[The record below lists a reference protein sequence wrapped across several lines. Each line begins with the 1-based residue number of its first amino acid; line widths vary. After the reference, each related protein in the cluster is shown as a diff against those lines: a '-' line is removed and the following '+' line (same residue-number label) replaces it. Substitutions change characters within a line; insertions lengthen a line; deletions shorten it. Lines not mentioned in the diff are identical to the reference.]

1 MSRGHLRIYLGAA
14 PGVGKTFAM
23 LDEGHRRH
31 ERGTDVV
38 VGAVHTHERPRT
50 QAQLRDLE
58 IVPPRAFE
66 RPTGM
71 ANEMDVDGVLARQP
85 AVALVDDLAHTNVT
99 GSRHAKRWQ
108 DVDDLLDAGI
118 DVVSTLN
125 IEHLESVNDIVERIT
140 GLRQLETV
148 PDAFVRMAD
157 QVELVDMTPEA
168 IRRRLAHGNIY
179 EPEQVDAAL
188 ANYFRAGNLGALR
201 ELALLWVADKVD
213 ESLQDYMDVHGI
225 DHTWETRER
234 VVVAVTGPPN
244 GEHLIRRAA
253 RMAQR
258 ARGDLLGVHVTI
270 TDGPPETPS
279 ALLERHRLLLA
290 DLGGEYHEVVGTD
303 VPKALIGFAKSE
315 HATQLVL
322 GATHRSR
329 WAELAGGS
337 VINRVIREAGE
348 IDIHVISPAETAHEP
363 SVRVNRRPADIS
375 PRRLLAGWLLVLVGL
390 PAITA
395 ILVTLDGSLELTS
408 DALVYVLFVA
418 LVALAGGR
426 WPSIVAALL
435 SAGFLNYFFTTPAHT
450 FAIAQRENLL
460 ALAVF
465 VAVGALVSTVVSQTA
480 RSSAA
485 VSRSR
490 AEAEALARVAG
501 GLVGNED
508 AVAEMV
514 AHLRSTFDFTGVSV
528 LVPHAGEWVVA
539 TSAGSPV
546 PQSPADGETLALAEG
561 ARLVMNGHALEADDR
576 RVLQVFAAQ
585 LSSALERGRLRQEA
599 VDAAAIAEA
608 DNLRTAILR
617 AVSHDLRSP
626 LASIKASVTSLLQHD
641 VDWSDEAIGEF
652 LDTIDEEADRLNTLV
667 GNLLDMS
674 RLESGA
680 LDVLVRPVGLEEVVA
695 RALASISGPTERVDV
710 HVADTLPTVI
720 ADAALLE
727 RAVANLTSNALAFSP
742 EGEHVRIE
750 AGEVGRRV
758 DLRIIDRG
766 RGVSPDDRDR
776 IFEPFQRLGDGG
788 GTNGA
793 GVGLGLAVARGFVQA
808 MDGRLVLDDTP
819 GGGLTAI
826 IELNKAKV

>member
-1 MSRGHLRIYLGAA
+1 MGRGHLRIYLGAA

-23 LDEGHRRH
+23 LDEGFRRH

-38 VGAVHTHERPRT
+38 VGAVQTHDRPRT
-50 QAQLRDLE
+50 QSQLRDLE
-58 IVPPRAFE
+58 VVPPRSFDVMDG
-66 RPTGM
+66 RVT
-71 ANEMDVDGVLARQP
+71 EMDVEAVLERRP
-85 AVALVDDLAHTNVT
+85 AVVLVDDLAHTNVS

-108 DVDDLLDAGI
+108 DVDELLAAGI

-140 GLRQLETV
+140 GVKQLETV
-148 PDAFVRMAD
+148 PDAFVRSAD

-188 ANYFRAGNLGALR
+188 ANYFRVGNLGALR
-201 ELALLWVADKVD
+201 ELALMWVADKVD
-213 ESLQDYMDVHGI
+213 DSLQDYMDLHGI

-234 VVVAVTGPPN
+234 VVVAVTGSPS

-258 ARGDLLGVHVTI
+258 ARGDLLGVHVT
-270 TDGPPETPS
+270 TTEGPPESPS
-279 ALLERHRLLLA
+279 ALLERHRQLLA

-303 VPKALIGFAKSE
+303 VPLALTGFAKSE

-329 WAELAGGS
+329 AAELLRGS

-348 IDIHVISPAETAHEP
+348 IDIHVISPPETGRTPHLRVMRRRTDIP
-363 SVRVNRRPADIS
+363 VRRQ
-375 PRRLLAGWLLVLVGL
+375 LAGWLVAVIGIPLATIVLVLL
-390 PAITA
+390 ES
-395 ILVTLDGSLELTS
+395 SLNLTS
-408 DALVYVLFVA
+408 DALVYVL
-418 LVALAGGR
+418 LVAIVAIVGGR
-426 WPSIVAALL
+426 WPSIVAAIG
-435 SAGFLNYFFTTPAHT
+435 SAVVLNYFFTVPVHT
-450 FAIAQRENLL
+450 FAIAHRENFL
-460 ALAVF
+460 AFVIF

-485 VSRSR
+485 VARSR

-539 TSAGSPV
+539 TSSGEPV
-546 PQSPADGETLALAEG
+546 PRSPADGETLSLSEG
-561 ARLVMNGHALEADDR
+561 AKLVLDGPPLAADDR

-599 VDAAAIAEA
+599 LDAAAIAEA

-617 AVSHDLRSP
+617 AVSHDLRTP

-641 VDWSDEAIGEF
+641 VDWSDEAIEEF
-652 LDTIDEEADRLNTLV
+652 LETIDEEADRLNALV

-695 RALASISGPTERVDV
+695 RALASISGSTERVDV
-710 HVADTLPTVI
+710 HVADNLPTVV

-727 RAVANLTSNALAFSP
+727 RAVANLTTNALAFSP
-742 EGEHVRIE
+742 DGEHVRIE
-750 AGEVGRRV
+750 AGEVGRRI
-758 DLRIIDRG
+758 DLRVIDRG
-766 RGVSPDDRDR
+766 QGVPRADRDR
-776 IFEPFQRLGDGG
+776 VFEPFQRLGDSG
-788 GTNGA
+788 GTNGS

-808 MDGRLVLDDTP
+808 MDGRLLLDDTP

-826 IELNKAKV
+826 IELNKAP